1 MDHENSDKQQGPSC
15 GFLQSR
21 SSIAM
26 LVLGAVALFYLLTEH
41 TAHALGVLPY
51 LVLLA
56 CPLMH
61 LFHHG
66 RHHHHDEGTRSSQD
80 DHHASQ

>member
-1 MDHENSDKQQGPSC
+1 MNHEHSDKPQGQSC
-15 GFLQSR
+15 GFWQSR
-21 SSIAM
+21 SSIAL
-26 LVLGAVALFYLLTEH
+26 LVFGAVASFYLLTEH

-66 RHHHHDEGTRSSQD
+66 HHHHHDEGGRSSQE

>member
-1 MDHENSDKQQGPSC
+1 MDHDRSDKPSGQYH
-15 GFLQSR
+15 GFWQSR
-21 SSIAM
+21 SSIAF
-26 LVLGAVALFYLLTEH
+26 LGLGLAASFYLLTEH
-41 TAHALGVLPY
+41 TAHALGILPY

-66 RHHHHDEGTRSSQD
+66 HHHHNDGVGSSQE
-80 DHHASQ
+80 DHHANQ